1 MQLFGIRGLDPG
13 VGESI
18 AGEDL
23 DLNRINTLD
32 DLERLLELLGR
43 FDIAEFEIK
52 SEERKLRFA
61 KAKPAEVAGLTV
73 VSGAPGAP
81 VMAPVG
87 AAAVAPVA
95 EEPGGAIPEGVTVIR
110 SPMVGTFYSA
120 PSPEAD
126 PFVQIGDRVE
136 TDTILCIIE
145 AMKVMNEIS
154 AGKSGVVKENL
165 VQNGES
171 VEFNQPIFYLLAE

>member
-1 MQLFGIRGLDPG
+1 M
-13 VGESI
+13 
-18 AGEDL
+18 

-32 DLERLLELLGR
+32 DLEKLLELLGR
-43 FDIAEFEIK
+43 FDIVEVEIK
-52 SEERKLRFA
+52 SEERKLRLA

-73 VSGAPGAP
+73 VSGVPGAP
-81 VMAPVG
+81 VVAPVG
-87 AAAVAPVA
+87 AASAPLAPPVA
-95 EEPGGAIPEGVTVIR
+95 EEPGEAIPEGVTVIR
-110 SPMVGTFYSA
+110 SPMVGTFFCA

-154 AGKSGVVKENL
+154 AGKSGVVKETL

>member
-1 MQLFGIRGLDPG
+1 M
-13 VGESI
+13 
-18 AGEDL
+18 

-32 DLERLLELLGR
+32 DLEKLLELLGR

-87 AAAVAPVA
+87 AASVAPLA
-95 EEPGGAIPEGVTVIR
+95 EDGEAIPEGVTVIR
-110 SPMVGTFYSA
+110 SPMVGTLYSA

-171 VEFNQPIFYLLAE
+171 VEFNQPISYLLAE